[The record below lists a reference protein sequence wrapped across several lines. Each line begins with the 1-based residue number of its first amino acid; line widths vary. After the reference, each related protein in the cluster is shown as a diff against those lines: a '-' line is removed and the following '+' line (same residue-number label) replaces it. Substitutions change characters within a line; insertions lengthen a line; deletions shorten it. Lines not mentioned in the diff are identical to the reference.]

1 MPGNRGPAPE
11 DRHFAHYIEQHAS
24 NSVDEAVGRAE
35 RWARALLR
43 RRPGAA
49 PYPDAAWFAGQIVE
63 ELHAVRYYLGQSQGE
78 ARKAVWY
85 ALRLGEMIAEA
96 RIRDFLNGPR
106 AAGGPP
112 GPIPPGPADP
122 DAEPRADAP

>member
-1 MPGNRGPAPE
+1 MPGKNGPAPE

-24 NSVDEAVGRAE
+24 NSVDEAVARAE

-43 RRPGAA
+43 RRRRPEAA
-49 PYPDAAWFAGQIVE
+49 PYPQAAWFAEQIVE

-106 AAGGPP
+106 AGGA
-112 GPIPPGPADP
+112 PPGPAEP
-122 DAEPRADAP
+122 DIEPYADAP

>member
-1 MPGNRGPAPE
+1 MPGNRDPAPE

-24 NSVDEAVGRAE
+24 NSVDEAVARAE

-43 RRPGAA
+43 RHPV
-49 PYPDAAWFAGQIVE
+49 PPIYPESAWFAEQIVE

-85 ALRLGEMIAEA
+85 ALRLGEMVAEA
-96 RIRDFLNGPR
+96 RLRNLMHGPR
-106 AAGGPP
+106 AGGATL
-112 GPIPPGPADP
+112 PIPPGPDAPDP
-122 DAEPRADAP
+122 AAPADAP